1 MIPQSRTCA
10 CYWNATWS
18 LPEQAALPNTFMRW
32 TSRVFAI
39 PPSRFSAVRRE
50 GELLGV
56 GALKRLDAVH
66 VEIKS
71 MHTSVEARG
80 RGVGRAMVDHLLAV
94 AADQHYRRVSLET
107 GTADDFA
114 PARSMYLKLGFL
126 PCEPFG
132 IYTVNPYSVCMTLE
146 LDPPLTASPGDEP
159 GATLVEVAVYIE
171 VTQQPESVRD
181 NAHPHEQVGTV

>member
-1 MIPQSRTCA
+1 MDLVIASDDPGVEDVRLLLERHLEFARAGSPPEHVHA
-10 CYWNATWS
+10 LDIES
-18 LPEQAALPNTFMRW
+18 LRDPAVSF
-32 TSRVFAI
+32 
-39 PPSRFSAVRRE
+39 FSARRE

-71 MHTSVEARG
+71 MHTSVEARR

-159 GATLVEVAVYIE
+159 GR
-171 VTQQPESVRD
+171 PSSK
-181 NAHPHEQVGTV
+181 